1 MEEGRMNAIIESP
14 AKALLAGLAIAGL
27 VLVLWIATAGVD
39 PLGLVSYVLRFL
51 HVIGAMVWVGLIWFV
66 NVIQLKAVA
75 EADEPARAALQKWI
89 VRPVAKNFRH
99 ASHLT
104 VVSGVLLLL
113 TTGYLLDRWIF
124 ASTVYVPPLRNLLL
138 WGGTLAGA
146 AMWVFANLL
155 IWPSLRVL
163 LGETPADPAAK
174 AAARERVRFYARL
187 NLILALPV
195 TFVMVAAAH
204 LY

>member
-1 MEEGRMNAIIESP
+1 MNAVIESP
-14 AKALLAGLAIAGL
+14 VKSLLAGLALAAL

-39 PLGLVSYVLRFL
+39 PLGLLSYVLRFF
-51 HVIGAMVWVGLIWFV
+51 HVVGAMVWVGLIWFV
-66 NVIQLKAVA
+66 NLIQLKALA
-75 EADEPARAALQKWI
+75 EAEEPARATLQAWI
-89 VRPVAKNFRH
+89 VRPVAKSFRH

-104 VVSGVLLLL
+104 VASGILLLF

-124 ASTVYVPPLRNLLL
+124 SSTVYVPPLRNLLL
-138 WGGTLAGA
+138 WGGTLAGL

-155 IWPSLRVL
+155 IWPSLRIL

-174 AAARERVRFYARL
+174 AAARERVRLYARL